1 MGAGAKANLVC
12 RHYLRRHN
20 ELLVNRSFPAVTT
33 YPAQA
38 TLKFGNGR
46 TGEVCHAVD
55 ITVGAAG
62 IKGRSTAFVS
72 DSDIPALRSTGALE
86 TLQGCLDFAR
96 HALTLGA
103 NGKVIFLQVSE
114 VGRYILSFA
123 HFPQARSDMHSL
135 PTFAACVALGS
146 EKSGDAHDG
155 SYEKWRIALG

>member
-62 IKGRSTAFVS
+62 IKGKFTAFVL
-72 DSDIPALRSTGALE
+72 DSDIAALLSRGALE
-86 TLQGCLDFAR
+86 ARKGCLDFAS
-96 HALTLGA
+96 HTLTLGA
-103 NGKVIFLQVSE
+103 KGKVIPLQVSK
-114 VGRYILSFA
+114 VG
-123 HFPQARSDMHSL
+123 H
-135 PTFAACVALGS
+135 
-146 EKSGDAHDG
+146 
-155 SYEKWRIALG
+155 